1 MLLWLAQPCV
11 CLMSCFNCRT
21 DFQQLFHNYNE
32 NVSNFTRL
40 KWVNGSEALN
50 WPTMWGRQ
58 QYHQQQQRQQQQQHF
73 GLFDLM
79 WLLLAVWQ
87 CHSMMQR
94 EWEGGCLLIF
104 AQLKRKRYGQA
115 HYQRTTTATATATA
129 TFRSY
134 SGAHNRCAD
143 MLVPVRLPA
152 CVCVGRQRGVAAK
165 PQWHQWAISTMWRWC
180 RSQCSLAGL
189 ATPPTFH
196 NSSSPPFPSSL
207 PPYLSV
213 RMRNTLRAP
222 SKTKRCKTDKADSR
236 QATGKTRSIPN
247 LTHVAQCVIANVC
260 RFAWSS

>member
-58 QYHQQQQRQQQQQHF
+58 QYHQQQHRQQQQQHF

-87 CHSMMQR
+87 CHMKQR

-143 MLVPVRLPA
+143 MLVSVRLPA
-152 CVCVGRQRGVAAK
+152 SLRVCWQTVGRGSETAMASMSHINNVTLM
-165 PQWHQWAISTMWRWC
+165 PQPMLISWPRYT
-180 RSQCSLAGL
+180 
-189 ATPPTFH
+189 T
-196 NSSSPPFPSSL
+196 
-207 PPYLSV
+207 Y
-213 RMRNTLRAP
+213 
-222 SKTKRCKTDKADSR
+222 
-236 QATGKTRSIPN
+236 IP
-247 LTHVAQCVIANVC
+247 
-260 RFAWSS
+260 

>member
-58 QYHQQQQRQQQQQHF
+58 QYHQQQRQQQQQHF

-152 CVCVGRQRGVAAK
+152 CVCVGRHRGVAAK

-196 NSSSPPFPSSL
+196 NSSP
-207 PPYLSV
+207 PPYPSPLPTYLSL